1 MKDMQWKLKSVLPGN
16 IVYNHECGMSEVCQV
31 KVDVYAQGGEDWEG
45 AEKEED
51 QLGEESEQADEDI
64 TANILKSGLIASL
77 ATWYT
82 YSKYVAHIKLK
93 FR

>member
-1 MKDMQWKLKSVLPGN
+1 
-16 IVYNHECGMSEVCQV
+16 MSGVCQV

-45 AEKEED
+45 GEKEED

-77 ATWYT
+77 ATWFT
-82 YSKYVAHIKLK
+82 YSNTMSLILSLNLLVLTHEKFASKLSHHK
-93 FR
+93 WSS